1 MERRGGSA
9 SVFVRMFVRAGRE
22 ESWMLRRFP
31 APAAGWV
38 ATDLALQRWPWG
50 SGIVP
55 DVEIPAEPRN
65 A

>member
-9 SVFVRMFVRAGRE
+9 FVSVRMFVRAGRE
-22 ESWMLRRFP
+22 ESWMLRFP

-50 SGIVP
+50 SGFVP
-55 DVEIPAEPRN
+55 GVEIPAEPRN